1 MFSGTMLLS
10 AVVLTLLAVTVE
22 ASTGGGTP
30 NHNYDL
36 SGADLTRLYNSPVY
50 KAERMKRPLEGTR
63 FVLGAISHSGVRVT
77 LANGSQWLIHK
88 GGGYGI
94 SSDTV
99 VVNARHMSP
108 DWRVVKEGN
117 FLGRKTVAD
126 FVATGGSDYNF
137 LFDNCHWASIRMM
150 NQ

>member
-1 MFSGTMLLS
+1 MFSGS
-10 AVVLTLLAVTVE
+10 K
-22 ASTGGGTP
+22 SSGTP

-36 SGADLTRLYNSPVY
+36 SGSNLTRLYNSPVY
-50 KAERMKRPLEGTR
+50 NAERMKRPLGGSGP
-63 FVLGAISHSGVRVT
+63 VVGPISHSGVRVT

-88 GGGYGI
+88 GKGYGI

-99 VVNARHMSP
+99 VVDAQHMSRH
-108 DWRVVKEGN
+108 WTVVKEGD
-117 FLGRKTVAD
+117 FMGRKTVAD

-137 LFDNCHWASIRMM
+137 LFDNCHRASIRMM